1 MTATH
6 DALIPRHAAKQVGI
20 ALADTPVVMVNG
32 PRQCGKTTLV
42 RGFATEGRQ
51 YISLDA
57 ETALAA
63 ARDDPT
69 GFLRPLDRAILDE
82 VQRAPELLRAIK
94 LSVDQDRRPGRF
106 LLTGSADLLTLPTV
120 SDSLAGRME
129 VVTLLPLSQAE
140 IERTSSRLLGRMFA
154 GEPPLP
160 PEAGAGTKLVP
171 RVLRGGYPEM
181 LRRADP
187 ARRRTWARDYVA
199 AIVQRDVR
207 DVSGIERLDVLP
219 RLLRILA
226 QHSGQLT
233 NFTQIGGQ
241 IGLDDKSAR
250 KYMGVLEQLY
260 LVRRLEPW
268 YGNQLSRMVKT
279 PKLHFLD
286 SGLLAA
292 LSGATSE
299 RIDKDRGVLGA
310 LLETLVYTEVLKA
323 AMTSDRQIA
332 IYHYR
337 DRDSNE
343 VDLVLEDETGGV
355 VGLEIKATATVR
367 PADFAGLRKLA
378 TAAGK
383 HFRLGLVLHGGE
395 AVTGFGERLLAAPL
409 SCLWN

>member
-1 MTATH
+1 MVAAH
-6 DALIPRHAAKQVGI
+6 DALIPRHAAKQVAT

-42 RGFATEGRQ
+42 RSFAAEGRQ
-51 YISLDA
+51 YVSLDD
-57 ETALAA
+57 ETALSA

-69 GFLRPLDRAILDE
+69 GFLRPLDRAIVDE

-140 IERTSSRLLGRMFA
+140 IGRAGGTFLDRAFA
-154 GEPPLP
+154 GEPPLL
-160 PEAGAGTKLVP
+160 PEASTGAKFVQ

-207 DVSGIERLDVLP
+207 DVSTIEKLDVLP

-226 QHSGQLT
+226 QQSGQLT

-241 IGLDDKSAR
+241 IGLDDKSTR
-250 KYMGVLEQLY
+250 KYLGVLEQLY

-268 YGNQLSRMVKT
+268 YGNRLSRMVKT
-279 PKLHFLD
+279 AKLHFLD

-292 LSGATSE
+292 LLGATPE
-299 RIDKDRGVLGA
+299 RVDKDRQVFGT
-310 LLETLVYTEVLKA
+310 LLETFVYTEALKA
-323 AMTSDRQIA
+323 GMASARQVA
-332 IYHYR
+332 IHHYR
-337 DRDSNE
+337 DRDKNE
-343 VDLVLEDETGGV
+343 VDLVLEDETGAV

-367 PADFAGLRKLA
+367 PADFSGLRKLA
-378 TAAGK
+378 TAVGE
-383 HFRLGLVLHGGE
+383 HFRLGVVLHDGE
-395 AVTGFGERLLAAPL
+395 AVTGFGKNLVAAPL